1 MPSGITLTLLS
12 ESSTLALSRL
22 RRTYGPSEG
31 EGTGLLPSP
40 SRLMGLA
47 HPPCFIDISA
57 MLQSNMAD
65 MSLPRGEGTPRPRR
79 LRGWIP
85 ALGGRNDGEGEGKA
99 ISRSHLRGGK
109 GNQERCWYGE
119 GRATSR
125 ACLKSCTTP
134 HFSLFHDLDSCL
146 RHPSHWSR
154 ISNWAVFNGLMRQA
168 QPVAPTGRDGSR
180 SGGWNGGRGG
190 AVSRGRIVA
199 LFRPGRRA

>member
-1 MPSGITLTLLS
+1 MRAARRDGLPPGLLFLLGVRVGDGPVVGKDSTSVFIGSRGWCHILPSGITLTLLG

-57 MLQSNMAD
+57 MLLCNMAD
-65 MSLPRGEGTPRPRR
+65 MSLPRGEGTPRPHR

-85 ALGGRNDGEGEGKA
+85 ALSGRNDGEGEGKA
-99 ISRSHLRGGK
+99 IRRSHLRGGK
-109 GNQERCWYGE
+109 GSQERCWYGE

-125 ACLKSCTTP
+125 SP
-134 HFSLFHDLDSCL
+134 L
-146 RHPSHWSR
+146 REGME
-154 ISNWAVFNGLMRQA
+154 AGVGVGM
-168 QPVAPTGRDGSR
+168 VGGVGR
-180 SGGWNGGRGG
+180 
-190 AVSRGRIVA
+190 
-199 LFRPGRRA
+199 